1 MLSCYCCVEIPY
13 ECQMSMGNKEREC
26 QMSMGSKEPNGS
38 PLQSMGEENAL
49 GFVSYFWTKRE
60 GKMKTGS
67 PLECRVNG
75 I

>member
-49 GFVSYFWTKRE
+49 GFVSYF
-60 GKMKTGS
+60 
-67 PLECRVNG
+67 
-75 I
+75 